1 MGRSESLIKPG
12 DSSFSPK
19 WLEGQPRVIACG
31 GRATE
36 SGWGPPRVPTGTQLR
51 IPHVRIPGVRTRG
64 RISALERGTA
74 QTADQG
80 PQDDAQWQRKWDRG
94 DSRDVGLEAATI
106 SKVRNSS
113 PVEPSRAENDGD
125 SSVAPQ
131 SRVGIYSS
139 SRRASTAASKPYRQG
154 MVERR
159 RVRMPERVTTRPVRS
174 RPAESTRFPGEGQS
188 AQGQSGPKTR
198 LKSVVDGQRVN
209 IPAPDGK
216 VDGG

>member
-1 MGRSESLIKPG
+1 MPPDPG
-12 DSSFSPK
+12 SQSVGDK
-19 WLEGQPRVIACG
+19 LHAREGNNPDRRPR
-31 GRATE
+31 
-36 SGWGPPRVPTGTQLR
+36 PP
-51 IPHVRIPGVRTRG
+51 
-64 RISALERGTA
+64 S
-74 QTADQG
+74 
-80 PQDDAQWQRKWDRG
+80 DAQWQRKWDRG

-131 SRVGIYSS
+131 SRVGRKSS

-188 AQGQSGPKTR
+188 AQGQSGPKAR
-198 LKSVVDGQRVN
+198 PKGVADGQPAN
-209 IPAPDGK
+209 IPAPDGA